1 MEMFCIFEEHKRLP
15 YMNRNILYAA
25 AVLLAVSCST
35 SYRAAD
41 NAQGAD
47 AGEEYVNIGY
57 GRVKK
62 KDSASSISSIKVR
75 RGSGYSDIYE
85 YLKGRV
91 SGLVVNGTSIS
102 IRGINSIMGSN
113 EPLILVDNIEMD
125 DISHIQPDMVERV
138 DVLKDASSTA
148 LYGVRGANGVILIT
162 TRKSLDDK

>member
-1 MEMFCIFEEHKRLP
+1 MKRTL
-15 YMNRNILYAA
+15 LLAA
-25 AVLLAVSCST
+25 ATLIAVSCGT
-35 SYRAAD
+35 SHRASDFARAHD
-41 NAQGAD
+41 PD
-47 AGEEYVNIGY
+47 EEYVNTGY
-57 GRVKK
+57 GKVRKR
-62 KDSASSISSIKVR
+62 DSASSVSSIEVKQ
-75 RGSGYSDIYE
+75 GSGYSDIYE

-91 SGLVVNGTSIS
+91 PGLVVNGTSIT

-162 TRKSLDDK
+162 TRKTLDRK